1 MAKPMKYRDI
11 RKALIAQHCTSAP
24 GKGDHEK
31 WYCPDG
37 NHMAVV
43 IKPGENSAGVVA
55 DTIKKLAC
63 LPKGWLQ

>member
-1 MAKPMKYRDI
+1 MAKPMKDRDVV
-11 RKALIAQHCTSAP
+11 KALKAQDCTPKP

-31 WYCPDG
+31 WFCPCG
-37 NHMAVV
+37 KHIAV
-43 IKPGENSAGVVA
+43 ITRGGEVSAGVVD